1 MADKNEIKKNI
12 RFYRKEKEKWEFRI
26 TICILLLFIGG
37 LVLLVLGMGFDNQ
50 NNSVV
55 PMDIQGYFRF
65 IILSPILIYLRFS
78 FSQHKSSREQL
89 NLYKLKSSNL
99 QMIKENQLIF
109 KELTLNS
116 ISEYKNVS

>member
-1 MADKNEIKKNI
+1 MANKNEIKKNI

-26 TICILLLFIGG
+26 TICVLLLFIGG
-37 LVLLVLGMGFDNQ
+37 LVLLVLSIEFDNQ
-50 NNSVV
+50 NISLV
-55 PMDIQGYFRF
+55 PMDIRDYFRF
-65 IILSPILIYLRFS
+65 ILLSPILIYLKFS
-78 FSQHKSSREQL
+78 FSQHNSSREQL

-109 KELTLNS
+109 KELRLNS